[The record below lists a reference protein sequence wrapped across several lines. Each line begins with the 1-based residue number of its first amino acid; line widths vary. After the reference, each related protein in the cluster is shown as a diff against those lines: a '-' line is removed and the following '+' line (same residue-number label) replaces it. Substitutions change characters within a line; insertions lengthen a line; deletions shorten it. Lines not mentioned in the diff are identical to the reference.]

1 MEIGGKI
8 CSPSGAVIFVAK
20 YGVNLRS
27 PSGAVI
33 FVFWAWNTYYRP
45 AGAWKII
52 HNAKA
57 TNMDAPLGLYLSSLI
72 HSPRQ
77 KNVPRHFEILI
88 FTLIFAPGLGVPGR

>member
-33 FVFWAWNTYYRP
+33 FVFWACNTYYRP

-57 TNMDAPLGLYLSSLI
+57 TNMDAPLGLCVLLPPLWLVGMCFLDYIYSSL
-72 HSPRQ
+72 
-77 KNVPRHFEILI
+77 
-88 FTLIFAPGLGVPGR
+88 TT